1 MSDKEKYLIKLK
13 KLLALARNNSSP
25 QEAALAMNR
34 AQELMARHNLSA
46 DDAAFTDISE
56 AQTDKAPSHAE
67 SMPEYMALLAC
78 MVSRVFGV
86 RFYSSFGRGSL
97 SAQAKRTITFYGP
110 AERPQVAA
118 YAFEVLGKQLTK
130 ARRAYL
136 STLRKN
142 IKPANKTARAD
153 AYCSAWVTG
162 AYQVVS
168 DLVVTEAEQTLM
180 ESYYSRHLSQGMTAR
195 EPRAPRADKS
205 TVQAADT
212 GFRDGTSARL
222 HHGVSGAASS
232 VLQISGGSHG

>member
-1 MSDKEKYLIKLK
+1 MSDKEKHLIKLK
-13 KLLALARNNSSP
+13 KLLSLARNNSSP

-86 RFYSSFGRGSL
+86 RFYSSFGRGFL
-97 SAQAKRTITFYGP
+97 SAHAKRTITFYGP

-142 IKPANKTARAD
+142 IKPATKTGRAD
-153 AYCSAWVTG
+153 AYCSAWVNG
-162 AYQVVS
+162 AYQVAR

-180 ESYYSRHLSQGMTAR
+180 EYYHSEKLSKGMTKVKTRKPRKAR
-195 EPRAPRADKS
+195 GTD
-205 TVQAADT
+205 AAANT
-212 GFRDGTSARL
+212 GYEDGSGARL
-222 HHGVSGAASS
+222 HHGVNGASDSS
-232 VLQISGGSHG
+232 LLTERGI